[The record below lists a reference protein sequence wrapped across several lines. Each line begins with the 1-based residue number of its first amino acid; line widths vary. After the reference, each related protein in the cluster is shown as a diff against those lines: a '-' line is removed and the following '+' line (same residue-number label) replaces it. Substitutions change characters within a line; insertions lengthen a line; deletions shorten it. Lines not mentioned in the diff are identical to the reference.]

1 MFYLIIKYIL
11 ISLIIIVL
19 LHNIYIYLKN
29 ALTVSK
35 VRDLVI
41 KPSIRYKD
49 IISKIEENNMNS
61 SIENKKMKDELK
73 LFLDELQDTN
83 NTTHSVINKDNYN
96 DNNDI
101 RTSNEIISSTM
112 TDAFSK
118 F

>member
-49 IISKIEENNMNS
+49 IISKIEKNNMNS

-83 NTTHSVINKDNYN
+83 NNTNSIINKD
-96 DNNDI
+96 DNNNDL
-101 RTSNEIISSTM
+101 RSSNEIISSTM